1 MSGKWTPASRVG
13 SVPVHRVGAI
23 TAGEHENLPAHWCIH
38 FPDHLVGHKSALG
51 EFEQTV
57 MLAILQLGDHA
68 YAPNIAQHLEATI
81 DRSVSRGA
89 LYSCL
94 HQLER
99 KGFLRWRV
107 DAPTPERGGHARRF
121 YQVSARGLRALRIS
135 REAQLMLW
143 RGLEGILG
151 TTK

>member
-1 MSGKWTPASRVG
+1 LLAEAKACRHIDGILFS
-13 SVPVHRVGAI
+13 
-23 TAGEHENLPAHWCIH
+23 
-38 FPDHLVGHKSALG
+38 DHLVGRKSVLG

-57 MLAILQLGDHA
+57 MLAILQLGDDA
-68 YAPNIAQHLEATI
+68 YAPSIARHLEATI

-94 HQLER
+94 NQLER

-107 DAPTPERGGHARRF
+107 DAPTPERAGHARRF
-121 YQVSARGLRALRIS
+121 YQVSARGVRALRIA
-135 REAQLMLW
+135 RESQLMLW

-151 TTK
+151 ATK